1 MELYF
6 NIFDHNF
13 YNQMKTRLLPLLLF
27 ILSLTSVFAQQ
38 EPDTVIYTKSK
49 VITVFGNTWSYS
61 QKEDGKWLLEYEE
74 SDQVQIKNIN
84 YKPRKFSMNLESEL
98 GINMVTPTVLMP
110 EVKPWGSWYY
120 AINAVGTT
128 KLSKNF
134 HIKSNIGV
142 NWYNF
147 KLEDRSLIAVKT
159 PDGVVWE
166 EFTDGIGTKSKIS
179 ASYLN
184 FTLVPTVLT
193 NNQKLSLG
201 LGGYVGVRIGG
212 RGKFVYDDE
221 NGNKQKLFEKSNMY
235 VDNLR
240 YGLRAEFGVGDVILF
255 YNYDLNN
262 LFQTNLGPEVTAMS
276 FGVTIR

>member
-61 QKEDGKWLLEYEE
+61 QKEDGKWLLEYED

-84 YKPRKFSMNLESEL
+84 YKPGKFSMNLESEL
-98 GINMVTPTVLMP
+98 GINMVTPTGRMP

-134 HIKSNIGV
+134 HIKSNIGI